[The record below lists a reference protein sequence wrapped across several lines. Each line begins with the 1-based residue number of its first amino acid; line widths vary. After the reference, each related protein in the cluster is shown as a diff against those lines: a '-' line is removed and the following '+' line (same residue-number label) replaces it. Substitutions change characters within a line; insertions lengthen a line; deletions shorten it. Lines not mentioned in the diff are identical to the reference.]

1 MSESSGNHRAASGGG
16 EGEVGWGEGRE
27 GKRGGETKG
36 MKAKRGG
43 ETEEGE
49 GKQLSN
55 MKFVICR
62 CSIRVVGKIWSGH
75 FDTKYKKLLH
85 NHFTC
90 IILNTNV
97 SLCLS
102 LCLYLACS
110 HHTGKNLNI
119 K

>member
-1 MSESSGNHRAASGGG
+1 MATRGSNLKATTGVRVFRKPPASGGG

-43 ETEEGE
+43 DTEGGE

-62 CSIRVVGKIWSGH
+62 CSIRVVGKSGPG
-75 FDTKYKKLLH
+75 
-85 NHFTC
+85 
-90 IILNTNV
+90 ILIQ
-97 SLCLS
+97 
-102 LCLYLACS
+102 
-110 HHTGKNLNI
+110 NI
-119 K
+119 KSFFIITLHV